1 MVAQQRIFTIFHCR
15 LPKTA
20 FNSIFF
26 YLFII
31 LKNRKIIV
39 WKNGEKKKK
48 WKYSQLKFVEFHV
61 HGGKDCLC
69 FNKSSVDEIFTF
81 ISSQVVSETS
91 HISSVTPL
99 GSEICTSIKCSVSL
113 QDD

>member
-26 YLFII
+26 TFLSYWKTE
-31 LKNRKIIV
+31 KNCV
-39 WKNGEKKKK
+39 KKK

>member
-26 YLFII
+26 LPFYHTEKQ
-31 LKNRKIIV
+31 KNDCMK
-39 WKNGEKKKK
+39 ELCKKKK